1 MLSILVPVYNYNVYP
16 LVVELQKQCIEC
28 GINFEIIVIDDAS
41 TQHKSENNSIQFL
54 TNCSFIELAQNIGIS
69 KIRNLI
75 ASKAKYDW
83 LLFMDSDNFPAAPDF
98 ISKYINKV
106 FSTEKKVFFGGVK
119 YLKEKPESEKLLR
132 WKFGHKRE
140 AIALSERIKNPYKTA
155 FVFNFL
161 IVKSVFESVL
171 FDEEITKYGYEDFVF
186 IYTLKNKNIEIQH
199 IENPAYHLNSETST
213 LFLSK
218 TKTALEML
226 QYISKTNKLA
236 NCETKITEIYK
247 AFSYL
252 KLQFLIS
259 KLFQVTQLKL
269 ENNLTSNNPSLLAFD
284 CYKIGYFC
292 NLNSK

>member
-16 LVVELQKQCIEC
+16 LVVELQKQCMEC
-28 GINFEIIVIDDAS
+28 GIVFEIIVIDDAS

-213 LFLSK
+213 LFLLK

>member
-1 MLSILVPVYNYNVYP
+1 MISILIPTYNYNVYP
-16 LVVELQKQCIEC
+16 LVLELHKQCMESKID
-28 GINFEIIVIDDAS
+28 FEIIVIDDGS
-41 TQHKSENNSIQFL
+41 NHFLNENRKINSL
-54 TNCSFIELAQNIGIS
+54 ENCTFEELAKNIGIS

-83 LLFMDSDNFPAAPDF
+83 LLFMDSDNFPANPDF
-98 ISKYINKV
+98 ISKYIKKIS
-106 FSTEKKVFFGGVK
+106 STEKNVFFGGVK
-119 YLKEKPESEKLLR
+119 YLEEKPESEKLLR

-140 AIALSERIKNPYKTA
+140 TVALSQRIKNPYQTA

-161 IVKSVFESVL
+161 IRKSVFDSIL
-171 FDEEITKYGYEDFVF
+171 FDEGISKYGYEDFAF
-186 IYTLKNKNIEIQH
+186 IHTLKNKNIDIQH

-218 TKTALEML
+218 TKTAMEML
-226 QYISKTNKLA
+226 LYISRTNELA
-236 NCETKITEIYK
+236 NFETKITRTYK
-247 AFSYL
+247 ALSYL

-269 ENNLTSNNPSLLAFD
+269 ENNLTSNKPSLFVFD

-292 NLNSK
+292 YLNTK